1 VQRGALPA
9 LRAAARVLCPGAVP
23 WHTGPA
29 RRLWLHEHRSIR
41 LEVAARRPTL
51 PRRTAR
57 AGTVKNVQSEAEPM
71 AKQSTIRS
79 DSGKVRRVLVV
90 GGGLA
95 GLMTVIKLC
104 EAGVPVDL
112 ISLVP
117 VKRSHSVCAQGG
129 INASINTKGEGDS
142 PQVHLEETVYGGD
155 FLANQPPVKGM
166 AEAAPGI
173 VFMLD
178 RMGVPF
184 NRTPEGLIDFRRFG
198 GTLFHRTA
206 FAGATTG
213 QQLLYALD
221 EQVRR
226 YETQSVVDEH
236 GVDIRGERMV
246 RKFEGWDFLSL
257 VLDDHGVAVGLV
269 CQDLKNMEIK
279 AFRGD
284 AVVLATGGPGIIF
297 GRSTNSIICT
307 GTAASAIFQQGAI
320 YANGECIQVHP
331 TAIPGA
337 DKLRLISESARGE
350 GGRVW
355 VPKDANDTRD
365 PLSIPEGERDYL
377 LERMYPGYGNL
388 VPRDIASRAI
398 FKTCYHEHRGI
409 RNATTK
415 KNENEVYL
423 DLTHK
428 SEEFLRMKLA
438 GILEIYEKFAGV
450 DPYKNPMKVFPAVH
464 YSMGGLWVDFEKDA
478 RGSLKAGSP
487 RNQAT
492 NIAGCYAVGEVD
504 YQYHGAN
511 RLGANSLL
519 SCIYGGMVAGPSV
532 ASYRG
537 SMARSAFD
545 VPEAVFTQAEGR
557 EREKYEEILRRNASS
572 KSAENPFVLHQE
584 LGDMMLR
591 DVTIERDNATLAQ
604 VIEKIGEL
612 GERVKHVRTP
622 DQSGS
627 VNQSA
632 QFVRHLE
639 NMLVIARVIAEGAKA
654 RDESRGA
661 HFKPAFPT
669 RDDERF
675 LRTTLARFGGGG
687 AGGSVEF
694 IRGFDYTCAGESVH
708 VTDEVDISLVKPR
721 ERKYEQAG
729 AASAAS
735 VEGGVSDGK

>member
-1 VQRGALPA
+1 M
-9 LRAAARVLCPGAVP
+9 AA
-23 WHTGPA
+23 
-29 RRLWLHEHRSIR
+29 
-41 LEVAARRPTL
+41 
-51 PRRTAR
+51 
-57 AGTVKNVQSEAEPM
+57 K
-71 AKQSTIRS
+71 STIRS
-79 DSGKVRRVLVV
+79 EGGKVRRVIVV

-104 EAGVPVDL
+104 EAKVPVDL

-129 INASINTKGEGDS
+129 INASVNTKGEGDS
-142 PQVHLEETVYGGD
+142 PQVHLEETAYGGD

-166 AEAAPGI
+166 ADAAPGI

-184 NRTPEGLIDFRRFG
+184 NRTPEGLLDFRRFG

-206 FAGATTG
+206 YAGATTG

-226 YETQSVVDEH
+226 WEVADVTDEH
-236 GVDIRGERMV
+236 GVSIPGEKMV
-246 RKFEGWDFLSL
+246 RKFEFWDFLQA
-257 VLDDHGVAVGLV
+257 VLDDNGTCVGCVA
-269 CQDLKNMEIK
+269 QDLKTMQIK
-279 AFRGD
+279 AFPGD
-284 AVVLATGGPGIIF
+284 GVVLATGGCGIIF
-297 GRSTNSIICT
+297 GRSTLSVICT
-307 GTAASAIFQQGAI
+307 GTAAAAVYQQGAV
-320 YANGECIQVHP
+320 YANGEFIQVHP

-355 VPKDANDTRD
+355 VPKNAKDKRN
-365 PLSIPEGERDYL
+365 PKEIPEGERDYI

-398 FKTCYHEHRGI
+398 FKTCFHEGKGI
-409 RNATTK
+409 YNPITE

-428 SEEFLRMKLA
+428 DEKFLRNKLA

-450 DPYKNPMKVFPAVH
+450 DPYHNPMKVFPAVH
-464 YSMGGLWVDFEKDA
+464 YSMGGLWVDFERDD

-487 RNQAT
+487 RNHAT
-492 NIAGCYAVGEVD
+492 NIPGLYAVGEVD

-519 SCIYGGMVAGPSV
+519 SCIYGGMVTGPAA
-532 ASYRG
+532 ASYQK
-537 SMARSAFD
+537 SLA
-545 VPEAVFTQAEGR
+545 
-557 EREKYEEILRRNASS
+557 
-572 KSAENPFVLHQE
+572 KSAYDLPKSIFDKAEKRAGDDYERILKQNQDKKDAENAYVLHQE
-584 LGDMMLR
+584 LGDTMLR
-591 DVTIERDNATLAQ
+591 DCTIERDNDTLDKVLA
-604 VIEKIGEL
+604 KIGEL
-612 GERVKHVRTP
+612 DDRVKKVKSTDVSPR
-622 DQSGS
+622 
-627 VNQSA
+627 VNQGA

-639 NMLVIARVIAEGAKA
+639 NMLVLARVIAQGARN

-661 HFKPAFPT
+661 HYKPAFPK
-669 RDDERF
+669 RNDAEWS
-675 LRTTLARFGGGG
+675 RTTLAVHEKKG
-687 AGGSVEF
+687 AVKFVRE
-694 IRGFDYTCAGESVH
+694 FDYTSAGKAIH
-708 VTDEVDISLVKPR
+708 VTDAVDMSLVAPR

-729 AASAAS
+729 AASAAAT
-735 VEGGVSDGK
+735 GKLQDQQKSA